1 MKKCRIT
8 ILLLMCLAAA
18 LLMSGCGVS
27 HKSPEGVV
35 KSLVK
40 YAEKGSA
47 GKMEECYGMGKEAD
61 KATSAQIESMIKY
74 FKAMKSEGI
83 TLVECDVIQD
93 YKSYVYVYISYTVD
107 LAKDKS
113 YPKLDT
119 YLVNKKD
126 NKNYVIPAKD
136 ITTEMSKAAETAYT
150 TFMTTDPYKE
160 YKKSYDAFILKS
172 PNFEEE
178 ISLKLN

>member
-1 MKKCRIT
+1 MKKFRT
-8 ILLLMCLAAA
+8 TVLLFMCLAAA
-18 LLMSGCGVS
+18 MLLSGCGVS

-40 YAEKGSA
+40 YAEKGNT
-47 GKMEECYGMGKEAD
+47 GKVEECYGVEGKAD
-61 KATSAQIESMIKY
+61 KETSDQVETMIKY
-74 FKAMKSEGI
+74 FGAMKSKGI
-83 TLVECDVIQD
+83 KLVECDVIQD
-93 YKSYVYVYISYTVD
+93 YTNYAYVYISYEVE
-107 LAKDKS
+107 LGKDKA

-126 NKNYVIPAKD
+126 NKYYVIPARD
-136 ITTEMSKAAETAYT
+136 ITTDMSKAAGTAYT
-150 TFMTTDPYKE
+150 TFMTKDPYKD

-178 ISLKLN
+178 LSQKLN

>member
-8 ILLLMCLAAA
+8 TLFFMCLMAA
-18 LLMSGCGVS
+18 LILSGCGVS

-40 YAEKGSA
+40 YIEKGNT
-47 GKMEECYGMGKEAD
+47 GKAEECYGQSKKTDKE
-61 KATSAQIESMIKY
+61 TTAQIEAMIKY
-74 FKAMKSEGI
+74 FDAMKSKGI
-83 TLVECDVIQD
+83 KLVECDVIQD
-93 YKSYVYVYISYTVD
+93 YTNYAYVYISYEVD
-107 LAKDKS
+107 LGKDKA

-126 NKNYVIPAKD
+126 NKYYVIPAKD
-136 ITTEMSKAAETAYT
+136 ITSDMSKAAETAYT
-150 TFMTTDPYKE
+150 TFMTKDPYKN

-178 ISLKLN
+178 LSQKLK